1 MNKNTIH
8 DSGLIRDTETFLAAL
23 GLTEEPMGIFYTQN
37 KPAKGFCPKPQTH
50 LCRLSR
56 ESSSEINWNS
66 CVLGKVRRARR
77 EKAAA
82 YFDQEHYGCLGG
94 AFFMG
99 FKPYYESFEPA
110 LLSTGI
116 PDKMEGEHY
125 VDSPET
131 GRLFYEAFEPPKA
144 PAPVLVIQP
153 LSLFTKDQEPEIVV
167 FFPNRNTMIG
177 LNALT
182 TFLTQA
188 PDAVQMPFGV
198 GCCAMISWP
207 RKLLRQGKNQA
218 VIGGFDLN
226 CIKYLKKGEMTYSV
240 PFALFR
246 AMLEH
251 WPKSA
256 LGTRAWKRL
265 NK

>member
-1 MNKNTIH
+1 MSKKTIH
-8 DSGLIRDTETFLAAL
+8 GSGLIRDTKAFLSAL
-23 GLTEEPMGIFYTQN
+23 GLDEEPMGIFYTQN
-37 KPAKGFCPKPQTH
+37 KPSTGFCPRPQTP

-56 ESSSEINWNS
+56 ESKGEVNWNS

-99 FKPYYESFEPA
+99 LKPYYESFEPA

-116 PDKMEGEHY
+116 PGKMEGEHY

-131 GRLFYEAFEPPKA
+131 GKLFYEAFKPPQA

-153 LSLFTKDQEPEIVV
+153 LSLFAKDQDPEIVV
-167 FFPNRNTMIG
+167 FFPDRNTMIG

-182 TFLTQA
+182 TFVTRS
-188 PDAVQMPFGV
+188 PDAIQMPFGV
-198 GCCAMISWP
+198 GCCTMISWP
-207 RKLLRQGKNQA
+207 RKLLSQGKNQA

-226 CIKYLKKGEMTYSV
+226 CIKYLKKGEMTYAV
-240 PFALFR
+240 PFALFK
-246 AMLEH
+246 AMLEL
-251 WPKSA
+251 WPESV

>member
-1 MNKNTIH
+1 MKTIH
-8 DSGLIRDTETFLAAL
+8 SSGLIRDTETFLTAL
-23 GLTEEPMGIFYTQN
+23 GLSEEPMGIFYTQN
-37 KPAKGFCPKPQTH
+37 KPAKGCCPKPQTP

-56 ESSSEINWNS
+56 ESNSEVNWNS

-77 EKAAA
+77 EKTAA

-99 FKPYYESFEPA
+99 LKSYYESFEPA

-116 PDKMEGEHY
+116 PGKMEGEHY

-131 GRLFYEAFEPPKA
+131 GQLFYDAFEPPKA
-144 PAPVLVIQP
+144 IAPVLVIKP
-153 LSLFTKDQEPEIVV
+153 LSLFTKDQQPEIVV
-167 FFPNRNTMIG
+167 FFPNRNTMMG

-182 TFLTQA
+182 VFLTKN

-198 GCCAMISWP
+198 GCCSMISWP
-207 RKLLRQGKNQA
+207 RKLLSQGKKQA

-226 CIKYLKKGEMTYSV
+226 CIKYLKKGEVTYTVSY
-240 PFALFR
+240 ALFLE
-246 AMLEH
+246 MLEH
-251 WPKSA
+251 WPKSV